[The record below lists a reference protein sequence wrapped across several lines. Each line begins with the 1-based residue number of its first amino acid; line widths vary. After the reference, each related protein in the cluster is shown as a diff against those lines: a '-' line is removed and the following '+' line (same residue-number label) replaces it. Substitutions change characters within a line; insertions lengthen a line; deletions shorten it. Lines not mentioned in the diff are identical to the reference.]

1 MKPRNKHQRRI
12 VDLGNKTFGI
22 SKQQKEWAFKECL
35 EHKGFATKSRVICLD
50 CGDTFS
56 PQLVKRKK
64 AICPHC
70 NTRINV
76 EDSRCTTDKQI
87 NYFAIAEVVEEFQVI
102 KNFELIAYYKKGKPV
117 KYFLQ
122 EIIQYWIDSDLKTTM
137 FGLAHNIQGFCDNW
151 HGSMEI
157 RVENG
162 YYQSKYDV
170 YARKYHPKSVFKP
183 EYVKIG
189 INHRLRGLTFLEAAK
204 LIPREPK
211 LETLIKAKQ
220 YGLLGLIHN
229 SYKLNVFWPSIKICL
244 RNNYLV
250 DDYIIYTDYL
260 ELLRHFNKDLRN
272 PKYVC
277 PKNLKLEHDRLVKKK
292 RDIER
297 KQELATQRKEI
308 EKSEKIYNELKSNF
322 FNLQFSSGSLI
333 VVPLKSVQ
341 EFMEEGDILQHCV
354 FTNKYYNRKESLI
367 LSARIDNKPIET
379 IEVDLHDLK
388 IIQSRGLKNTPTEH
402 HDKIVKLV
410 RKNMPLIKECL
421 ESTKFKNQPNIA
433 AA

>member
-1 MKPRNKHQRRI
+1 MKPRNKHHRRI
-12 VDLGNKTFGI
+12 VDLGNKAFGI

-50 CGDTFS
+50 CGDSFS

-64 AICPHC
+64 ATCPHC

-76 EDSRCTTDKQI
+76 ENSRCTTDKQI

-102 KNFELIAYYKKGKPV
+102 RNFELIAYYKKGKPV

-157 RVENG
+157 RVDNG

-297 KQELATQRKEI
+297 KQELAKQRKEI